1 MTLTHIK
8 SSEPPQSVRDFIVG
22 GMLDGT
28 FKPGDK
34 LPTER
39 ALADQFRT
47 GRSRVR
53 GVLAELANDRR
64 VVRSIGRGTFVAV
77 PASDAALEREATL
90 PASPAAV
97 MDARLALE
105 SAIISLVVRNATQL
119 DFVEMAR
126 CVERAGRAETL
137 NAFESWDAALHKAI
151 AAATHNRLI
160 IAFSKVINATRQ
172 QDEWGRLKRRAMTP
186 QRRNTYQRQH
196 QQIVAALQARDEAR
210 ARNYMLKHLRDVR
223 RHLLDV

>member
-1 MTLTHIK
+1 MHTHAK
-8 SSEPPQSVRDFIVG
+8 PNEPPQTVRDFIVG

-39 ALADQFRT
+39 ALADQFQT

-53 GVLAELANDRR
+53 GVLAELANERR
-64 VVRSIGRGTFVAV
+64 VVRAIGRGTFVAAL
-77 PASDAALEREATL
+77 ASNGAAERETAL

-105 SAIISLVVRNATQL
+105 TALIGLVVRNATQV
-119 DFVEMAR
+119 DFDEMAR

-137 NAFESWDAALHKAI
+137 NSFEYWDTALHKAI

-160 IAFSKVINATRQ
+160 IAFSEVINATRQ
-172 QDEWGRLKRRAMTP
+172 QDEWGRLKRNAMTP
-186 QRRNTYQRQH
+186 QRRSTYQRQH

-210 ARNYMLKHLRDVR
+210 ARNRMLQHLRDVR
-223 RHLLDV
+223 RHLLDL

>member
-1 MTLTHIK
+1 MHWL
-8 SSEPPQSVRDFIVG
+8 PQNDANAHKTQRTAAERPRLYRRWDAGRHVQA
-22 GMLDGT
+22 
-28 FKPGDK
+28 GDK

-126 CVERAGRAETL
+126 CVERAGRAKTL
-137 NAFESWDAALHKAI
+137 NALSFG
-151 AAATHNRLI
+151 TRLY
-160 IAFSKVINATRQ
+160 TRRSPPPRIT
-172 QDEWGRLKRRAMTP
+172 D
-186 QRRNTYQRQH
+186 
-196 QQIVAALQARDEAR
+196 
-210 ARNYMLKHLRDVR
+210 
-223 RHLLDV
+223 